1 MGKYRTLE
9 PRLGALILDL
19 ILLLP
24 LAIFDELIKSAGFSP
39 PVKFALFFIV
49 GLAETAYYI
58 ILHGLFGQT
67 VGKMLMNV
75 RVLDAATES
84 EIKFRQAFMR
94 DLPLVLLI
102 VGTFVFS
109 YPAAPDEIDPNSPA
123 YWKNPFTVLLV
134 VYGIVDL
141 LSALTND
148 KRRALHDY
156 IAGTVV
162 VRINQNQDAG

>member
-1 MGKYRTLE
+1 MEKYRTLA

-39 PVKFALFFIV
+39 TVKFALFFIV
-49 GLAETAYYI
+49 ALAEMIYYVV
-58 ILHGLFGQT
+58 LHGLFGQT
-67 VGKMLMNV
+67 VGKMLMKV
-75 RVLDAATES
+75 RVQDAATGS
-84 EIKFRQAFMR
+84 EIKFRQALLR
-94 DLPLVLLI
+94 DLPLILLI
-102 VGTFVFS
+102 VGTFAFS
-109 YPAAPDEIDPNSPA
+109 YPVSPDEIDPNSPE
-123 YWKNPFTVLLV
+123 YWKNPFTALII

-162 VRINQNQDAG
+162 VRTDLDSDAG